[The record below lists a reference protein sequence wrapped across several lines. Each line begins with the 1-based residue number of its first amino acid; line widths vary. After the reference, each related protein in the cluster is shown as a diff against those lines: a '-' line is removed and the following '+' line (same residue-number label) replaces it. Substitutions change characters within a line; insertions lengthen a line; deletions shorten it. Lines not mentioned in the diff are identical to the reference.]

1 MHATLSFNGL
11 LAGYPPLFDDL
22 KVPDSVSKEAVCN
35 QLLFDTLEL
44 EVLYTDGPTMQ
55 RALGVFSKTMLPS
68 WTRYAKAL
76 GLDYDVLASDD
87 RTRTVEHKG
96 TNSGTNSSKNV
107 VAGKTTRTPNLTTI
121 GQNNGSDNTTRD
133 VTGFDSGAFVPAEK
147 STTTLGTGN
156 KITSTGTDT
165 TTDDQTTT
173 NNGTTEAKDSYK
185 DTVTEKGR
193 AGKDPQDLIA
203 KELTLAAKKNAV
215 NKIVADI
222 QANFCLLVY

>member
-11 LAGYPPLFDDL
+11 LAGYPELFDDL

-35 QLLFDTLEL
+35 QLLFDTMEL
-44 EVLYTDGPTMQ
+44 EVLYADGPTMK
-55 RALGVFSKTMLPS
+55 RALGVFSEAMLPS

-87 RTRTVEHKG
+87 RIRTTDHHG
-96 TNSGTNSSKNV
+96 TSGSTNTGKNV
-107 VAGKTTRTPNLTTI
+107 VEGKTTRTPDLTTI
-121 GQNNGSDNTTRD
+121 GQNNGSDSTTRD
-133 VTGFDSGAFVPAEK
+133 VTGFDSGTMVPAEK

-156 KITSTGTDT
+156 TITSTGTDT

-173 NNGTTEAKDSYK
+173 NTSTTEAQDGYK

-203 KELTLAAKKNAV
+203 KELALAAENAV
-215 NKIVADI
+215 HKIVTDI
-222 QANFCLLVY
+222 KANFCLLVY

>member
-11 LAGYPPLFDDL
+11 LAGYPALFDDL
-22 KVPDSVSKEAVCN
+22 QVPAGVLKEAVCN

-44 EVLYTDGPTMQ
+44 EVLYADGPTMQ
-55 RALGVFSKTMLPS
+55 RALGVFSETMLPS
-68 WTRYAKAL
+68 WTRYAAAL

-87 RTRTVEHKG
+87 RTRTTDHHGTNTG
-96 TNSGTNSSKNV
+96 TNSTMNLVTGTTK
-107 VAGKTTRTPNLTTI
+107 RTPDLTTI

-133 VTGFDSGAFVPAEK
+133 VTGFDSGTMVPAEK

-173 NNGTTEAKDSYK
+173 NISTTEAQDGYK

-193 AGKDPQDLIA
+193 AGRDPQDLIA
-203 KELTLAAKKNAV
+203 KELALAKENAV
-215 NKIVADI
+215 HKIVTDI
-222 QANFCLLVY
+222 RANFCLLVY

>member
-11 LAGYPPLFDDL
+11 LAGYPTLFDDL

-44 EVLYTDGPTMQ
+44 EVLYADGPTMK
-55 RALGVFSKTMLPS
+55 RALGVFSETMLPS
-68 WTRYAKAL
+68 WTRYATAL

-87 RTRTVEHKG
+87 RTRTTDHHG
-96 TNSGTNSSKNV
+96 TNSGTNSTMNLV
-107 VAGKTTRTPNLTTI
+107 TGTTKRTPDLTTT
-121 GQNNGSDNTTRD
+121 GKNNGSDSTTRD
-133 VTGFDSGAFVPAEK
+133 VTGFDSGAMVPAEK

-156 KITSTGTDT
+156 TITSTGTDT

-173 NNGTTEAKDSYK
+173 NTSTTEAEDGYK

-203 KELTLAAKKNAV
+203 KELALAAENAV
-215 NKIVADI
+215 HKIVTDI
-222 QANFCLLVY
+222 RANFCLLVY

>member
-11 LAGYPPLFDDL
+11 LAGYPTLFDDL
-22 KVPDSVSKEAVCN
+22 QVPDSVSKDAVCN

-44 EVLYTDGPTMQ
+44 EVLYADGPTMQ
-55 RALGVFSKTMLPS
+55 RALGVFSETMLPS
-68 WTRYAKAL
+68 WTRYAAAL

-87 RTRTVEHKG
+87 RTRTTEHKG
-96 TNSGTNSSKNV
+96 NSSGTNNSKNV
-107 VAGKTTRTPNLTTI
+107 VAGKTTRTPDLTTI

-133 VTGFDSGAFVPAEK
+133 VTGFDSGTMVPAEK

-173 NNGTTEAKDSYK
+173 NDGTTKAQDEYK
-185 DTVTEKGR
+185 DTMTERGR

-203 KELTLAAKKNAV
+203 KELALAKENAV
-215 NKIVADI
+215 HKIVTDI
-222 QANFCLLVY
+222 RANFCLMVY

>member
-11 LAGYPPLFDDL
+11 LAGYPELFDDL

-44 EVLYTDGPTMQ
+44 EVLYADGPTMR
-55 RALGVFSKTMLPS
+55 RALGVFSDTMLPGWS
-68 WTRYAKAL
+68 RYATAL

-87 RTRTVEHKG
+87 WTRTTDHHG
-96 TNSGTNSSKNV
+96 TSGSTNTGKNV
-107 VAGKTTRTPNLTTI
+107 VEGKTTRTPNLTTT
-121 GQNNGSDNTTRD
+121 GQNNGSDSTTRD
-133 VTGFDSGAFVPAEK
+133 VTGFDSGTMVPAEK

-156 KITSTGTDT
+156 TITSTGTDT

-173 NNGTTEAKDSYK
+173 NTSTTEAQDGYK

-203 KELTLAAKKNAV
+203 KELALATENAV
-215 NKIVADI
+215 HKIVTDI
-222 QANFCLLVY
+222 KANFCLMVY

>member
-11 LAGYPPLFDDL
+11 LAGYPELFDDL
-22 KVPDSVSKEAVCN
+22 KVPETVSKEAVCN

-44 EVLYTDGPTMQ
+44 EVLYADGPTMQ
-55 RALGVFSKTMLPS
+55 RALGVFSETMLPS
-68 WTRYAKAL
+68 WTRYAAAL

-87 RTRTVEHKG
+87 RTRTTDHHGTNTG
-96 TNSGTNSSKNV
+96 TNSTLNLVTGTTK
-107 VAGKTTRTPNLTTI
+107 RTPNLTTI

-133 VTGFDSGAFVPAEK
+133 VTGFDSGTYVPAEK

-173 NNGTTEAKDSYK
+173 NTSTTEAEDGYK

-203 KELTLAAKKNAV
+203 KELALAKENAAH
-215 NKIVADI
+215 KIVTDI
-222 QANFCLLVY
+222 RANFCLLVY

>member
-11 LAGYPPLFDDL
+11 LAGYPTLFDGL
-22 KVPDSVSKEAVCN
+22 KVPAGVSKEAVCN

-44 EVLYTDGPTMQ
+44 EVLYADGPTMQ
-55 RALGVFSKTMLPS
+55 RALGVFSETMLPS

-87 RTRTVEHKG
+87 RTRTTDHHG
-96 TNSGTNSSKNV
+96 TNSGTNNSRNV
-107 VAGKTTRTPNLTTI
+107 VEGKTTRTPDLTTI

-133 VTGFDSGAFVPAEK
+133 VTGYDSGTYVPAEK

-173 NNGTTEAKDSYK
+173 NTSTTEAEDGYK

-203 KELTLAAKKNAV
+203 KELTLAAKNAV

>member
-11 LAGYPPLFDDL
+11 LAGYPELFDDL

-44 EVLYTDGPTMQ
+44 EVLYADGPTMK
-55 RALGVFSKTMLPS
+55 RALGAYSQTMLPS
-68 WTRYAKAL
+68 WTRYAAAL

-87 RTRTVEHKG
+87 RTRTTDHAG
-96 TNSGTNSSKNV
+96 TSNGSNNVKNV
-107 VAGKTTRTPNLTTI
+107 VQGKTTRTPNLTTI
-121 GQNNGSDNTTRD
+121 GQNTGSDNTTRD
-133 VTGFDSGAFVPAEK
+133 VTGFDSGTMVPAEQ

-173 NNGTTEAKDSYK
+173 NTSTTEAQDGYK

-203 KELTLAAKKNAV
+203 KELALAMENAV
-215 NKIVADI
+215 QKIVSDI
-222 QANFCLLVY
+222 RAHFCLLVY

>member
-11 LAGYPPLFDDL
+11 LAGYPELFDDL
-22 KVPDSVSKEAVCN
+22 KVPGSVLKEAVCN

-44 EVLYTDGPTMQ
+44 EVLYADGPTMR
-55 RALGVFSKTMLPS
+55 RALGVFSETMLPS
-68 WTRYAKAL
+68 WSRYATAL

-87 RTRTVEHKG
+87 RTRTTDHHG
-96 TNSGTNSSKNV
+96 TNSGTNNTKSV
-107 VAGKTTRTPNLTTI
+107 VEGKTTRTPDLTTI

-133 VTGFDSGAFVPAEK
+133 VTGFDSGTMVPAEK

-156 KITSTGTDT
+156 TITSTGTDT

-173 NNGTTEAKDSYK
+173 NTSTTEAEDGYK

-203 KELTLAAKKNAV
+203 KELALATENAV
-215 NKIVADI
+215 HKIVTDI
-222 QANFCLLVY
+222 RANFCLMVY

>member
-11 LAGYPPLFDDL
+11 LAGYPALFDDL
-22 KVPDSVSKEAVCN
+22 QVPVGVSKEAVCN

-44 EVLYTDGPTMQ
+44 EVLYADGPTMQ
-55 RALGVFSKTMLPS
+55 RALGVFSETMLPS
-68 WTRYAKAL
+68 WTRYAAAL

-87 RTRTVEHKG
+87 RTRTTDHHGISGSTNTG
-96 TNSGTNSSKNV
+96 TNV
-107 VAGKTTRTPNLTTI
+107 VEGKTTRTPDLTTI

-133 VTGFDSGAFVPAEK
+133 VAGFDSGTMVPAEK

-173 NNGTTEAKDSYK
+173 NTSTTEAEDGYK

-193 AGKDPQDLIA
+193 AGRDPQDLIA
-203 KELTLAAKKNAV
+203 KELALAADNAV
-215 NKIVADI
+215 HKIVTDI
-222 QANFCLLVY
+222 RANFCLLVY